1 MQPQDNEEQQCYS
14 NKQAQMSKTSSLN
27 LWTLE
32 KQTITS
38 AAVTALGKWIFSSQ
52 SQLIFCP
59 SEIWPTPTKARW
71 DIFAVCIELK
81 KKKKGKYCNFGADF
95 NNQIRD
101 LVLHKCRSDYVN
113 HELFEER

>member
-52 SQLIFCP
+52 SQL
-59 SEIWPTPTKARW
+59 T
-71 DIFAVCIELK
+71 FAHQKFDQL
-81 KKKKGKYCNFGADF
+81 
-95 NNQIRD
+95 
-101 LVLHKCRSDYVN
+101 
-113 HELFEER
+113 

>member
-1 MQPQDNEEQQCYS
+1 M
-14 NKQAQMSKTSSLN
+14 
-27 LWTLE
+27 
-32 KQTITS
+32 S
-38 AAVTALGKWIFSSQ
+38 AAVTALNGYSLPKVNLSFAHQ
-52 SQLIFCP
+52 KFDQLQQKQGETFLQFVL
-59 SEIWPTPTKARW
+59 T
-71 DIFAVCIELK
+71 ELK